1 MKIACLGWGS
11 LIWKTGALPVSGR
24 WQEDGPKVPV
34 EFCRISDG
42 GELATALC
50 LNATPVPALWAWLAV
65 EDLPLACQALKER
78 EAIPEQRTD
87 GVGSLIVTKRP
98 VGMLA
103 EWASARGI
111 DAVIWTNLPAKDAA
125 TEGRIP
131 SLEEAVAYLEGL
143 SGETRAH
150 ARNYIESVPAQINT
164 PYRREIASALGWE
177 S

>member
-11 LIWKTGALPVSGR
+11 LIWKTGALPVTGG
-24 WQEDGPKVPV
+24 WQEDGPLAPV

-50 LNATPVPALWAWLAV
+50 LNATPVPALWAWLTV
-65 EDLPLACQALKER
+65 EDLALACQALKER

-87 GVGSLIVTKRP
+87 GVGSLIMTNKP

-111 DAVIWTNLPAKDAA
+111 EAVIWTNLPARCAA

-131 SLEEAVAYLEGL
+131 SIDEALRYLDGL
-143 SGETRAH
+143 SGETREH
-150 ARNYIESVPAQINT
+150 ARNYIECVPAQIDT
-164 PYRREIASALGWE
+164 PYRREIASALGWI
-177 S
+177 